1 MHAINCP
8 KGPALLAKAGVSL
21 SDAQWFYRKQRGGST
36 VSDTARLE
44 SIRRKVL
51 SLVAATAI
59 ILTVSLSSCDGQ
71 RSRLMTEQYPSYPE
85 GVRWAIDKGN
95 ILRGMTEDQVYL
107 ALGTPVCKKDV
118 EDEGRT
124 VTVWLYPPIGRNACI
139 TSAFRVYFE
148 QGAVTTWD
156 RYTTPTRYTD
166 PVGGV
171 PIY

>member
-1 MHAINCP
+1 VFFP
-8 KGPALLAKAGVSL
+8 L
-21 SDAQWFYRKQRGGST
+21 
-36 VSDTARLE
+36 
-44 SIRRKVL
+44 VL
-51 SLVAATAI
+51 SG
-59 ILTVSLSSCDGQ
+59 CDGQ
-71 RSRLMTEQYPSYPE
+71 RQRLMTEQYPSYPE

-107 ALGTPVCKKDV
+107 ALGSPVCKKDV

-171 PIY
+171 PAY

>member
-1 MHAINCP
+1 MHPGVGCYRQVRHVISSIVTIPLPFSGRSLISSVGLC
-8 KGPALLAKAGVSL
+8 LLL
-21 SDAQWFYRKQRGGST
+21 LT
-36 VSDTARLE
+36 L
-44 SIRRKVL
+44 VL
-51 SLVAATAI
+51 SA
-59 ILTVSLSSCDGQ
+59 CDGHRQ
-71 RSRLMTEQYPSYPE
+71 RLMSEQYPSYPE

-107 ALGTPVCKKDV
+107 ALGSPVCKKDV
-118 EDEGRT
+118 ADEGRT
-124 VTVWLYPPIGRNACI
+124 VTVWLYPPIGRNACV
-139 TSAFRVYFE
+139 TSDFRVYFE